1 MPSKERF
8 VSQLHPIIILAVTT
22 HAPMWTTPYDTYL
35 WQAKHSVHPCSDTRH
50 RYTEHVV
57 SADASQSDR
66 MNLRRVIARS
76 CFKHASLLAVAPRL
90 PLTTAGFVILIV
102 KPTELSQLAASITT
116 CDSQAYNMTQH
127 VYPCSDIVQLCL
139 VCMLMGWRNIC
150 LKLLTLMH
158 LHSWELWCRCFCML
172 MTSFWCL
179 RVHQDFK
186 SSLMH

>member
-1 MPSKERF
+1 MPLCEQHHMTLTCGKQNIVF
-8 VSQLHPIIILAVTT
+8 T
-22 HAPMWTTPYDTYL
+22 HAL
-35 WQAKHSVHPCSDTRH
+35 TRG
-50 RYTEHVV
+50 TGTLATSEHVV
-57 SADASQSDR
+57 SADANQSDR
-66 MNLRRVIARS
+66 LNLRRVIARS

-172 MTSFWCL
+172 MTSF
-179 RVHQDFK
+179 
-186 SSLMH
+186 